1 MDKRSLGTTSNWFT
15 FKILFGMI
23 VMCCAAFYRC
33 GKGLFLWK
41 NTGSERGKG
50 EKKMKRI
57 LTMLL
62 IMTMAVSMLACGKKE
77 EASTETTVY
86 EDGAVIGEGATSF
99 ELTVVNMAGEEAT
112 FEVKTDEDTVGAA
125 LLENNMIAG
134 EDGDY
139 GLYVKTVNGETVDYD
154 KDGKYWAFYINGEYG
169 MTGVDATDIV
179 EGDSYA
185 FKAE

>member
-1 MDKRSLGTTSNWFT
+1 M
-15 FKILFGMI
+15 
-23 VMCCAAFYRC
+23 
-33 GKGLFLWK
+33 
-41 NTGSERGKG
+41 
-50 EKKMKRI
+50 KKI

-62 IMTMAVSMLACGKKE
+62 IMTMAVSVIACGKKE
-77 EASTETTVY
+77 EVSTETTVY
-86 EDGAVIGEGATSF
+86 EDGAVIGEGSKSF
-99 ELTVVNMAGEEAT
+99 EFTVVNMSGEEAT

-125 LLENNMIAG
+125 LLENNVIAG

-169 MTGVDATDIV
+169 MTGVDSTDIV
-179 EGDSYA
+179 DGDSYA

>member
-1 MDKRSLGTTSNWFT
+1 
-15 FKILFGMI
+15 
-23 VMCCAAFYRC
+23 
-33 GKGLFLWK
+33 
-41 NTGSERGKG
+41 
-50 EKKMKRI
+50 MKRI

-62 IMTMAVSMLACGKKE
+62 IMTMAVSAIACGKKE
-77 EASTETTVY
+77 EVSTETTVY
-86 EDGAVIGEGATSF
+86 EDGAVIGEGSKSF
-99 ELTVVNMAGEEAT
+99 EFTVVNMAGEEAT

-169 MTGVDATDIV
+169 MTGVDSTDIV
-179 EGDSYA
+179 DGDSYA

>member
-1 MDKRSLGTTSNWFT
+1 M
-15 FKILFGMI
+15 
-23 VMCCAAFYRC
+23 
-33 GKGLFLWK
+33 
-41 NTGSERGKG
+41 
-50 EKKMKRI
+50 KKI

-62 IMTMAVSMLACGKKE
+62 IMTMAVSAIACGKKE
-77 EASTETTVY
+77 EVSTETTVY
-86 EDGAVIGEGATSF
+86 EDGAVIGEGSKSF
-99 ELTVVNMAGEEAT
+99 EFTVVNMAGEEAT

-125 LLENNMIAG
+125 LLENNVIAG

>member
-1 MDKRSLGTTSNWFT
+1 
-15 FKILFGMI
+15 
-23 VMCCAAFYRC
+23 
-33 GKGLFLWK
+33 
-41 NTGSERGKG
+41 
-50 EKKMKRI
+50 MKRI

-62 IMTMAVSMLACGKKE
+62 IMTMAVSAIACGKKE
-77 EASTETTVY
+77 EVSTETTVY
-86 EDGAVIGEGATSF
+86 EDGAVIGEGSKSF
-99 ELTVVNMAGEEAT
+99 EFTVVNMAGEEAT

-179 EGDSYA
+179 EGDSYS

>member
-1 MDKRSLGTTSNWFT
+1 M
-15 FKILFGMI
+15 
-23 VMCCAAFYRC
+23 
-33 GKGLFLWK
+33 
-41 NTGSERGKG
+41 
-50 EKKMKRI
+50 KKI

-62 IMTMAVSMLACGKKE
+62 IMTMAVNVIACGKKE
-77 EASTETTVY
+77 EVSTETTVY
-86 EDGAVIGEGATSF
+86 EDGAVIGEGSKSF
-99 ELTVVNMAGEEAT
+99 EFTVVNMAGEEAT

-125 LLENNMIAG
+125 LLENNVIAG

>member
-1 MDKRSLGTTSNWFT
+1 M
-15 FKILFGMI
+15 
-23 VMCCAAFYRC
+23 
-33 GKGLFLWK
+33 
-41 NTGSERGKG
+41 
-50 EKKMKRI
+50 KKI

-62 IMTMAVSMLACGKKE
+62 IMTMAVSVIACGKKE
-77 EASTETTVY
+77 EVSTETTVY
-86 EDGAVIGEGATSF
+86 EDGAVIGEGSKSF
-99 ELTVVNMAGEEAT
+99 EFTVVNMAGEEAT

-125 LLENNMIAG
+125 LLENNVIAG

-185 FKAE
+185 FKVE

>member
-1 MDKRSLGTTSNWFT
+1 M
-15 FKILFGMI
+15 
-23 VMCCAAFYRC
+23 
-33 GKGLFLWK
+33 
-41 NTGSERGKG
+41 
-50 EKKMKRI
+50 KKI
-57 LTMLL
+57 LTMML
-62 IMTMAVSMLACGKKE
+62 IMTMAVSVIACGKKE
-77 EASTETTVY
+77 EVSTETTVY
-86 EDGAVIGEGATSF
+86 EDGAVIGEGSKSF
-99 ELTVVNMAGEEAT
+99 EFTVVNMAGEEAT

-169 MTGVDATDIV
+169 MTGVDSTDIV
-179 EGDSYA
+179 DGDSYA

>member
-1 MDKRSLGTTSNWFT
+1 M
-15 FKILFGMI
+15 
-23 VMCCAAFYRC
+23 
-33 GKGLFLWK
+33 
-41 NTGSERGKG
+41 
-50 EKKMKRI
+50 KKI

-62 IMTMAVSMLACGKKE
+62 IMTMAVSAFACGKKE
-77 EASTETTVY
+77 EVSTETTVY
-86 EDGAVIGEGATSF
+86 EDGAVIGEGSKSF
-99 ELTVVNMAGEEAT
+99 EFTVVNMAGEEAT

>member
-1 MDKRSLGTTSNWFT
+1 M
-15 FKILFGMI
+15 
-23 VMCCAAFYRC
+23 
-33 GKGLFLWK
+33 
-41 NTGSERGKG
+41 
-50 EKKMKRI
+50 KKI

-62 IMTMAVSMLACGKKE
+62 IMTMAVSVIACGKKE
-77 EASTETTVY
+77 EVSTETTVY
-86 EDGAVIGEGATSF
+86 EDGAVIGEGSKSF
-99 ELTVVNMAGEEAT
+99 EFTVVNMAGEEAT

-154 KDGKYWAFYINGEYG
+154 KDEKYWAFYINGEYG
-169 MTGVDATDIV
+169 MTGVDSTDIV
-179 EGDSYA
+179 DGDSYA

>member
-1 MDKRSLGTTSNWFT
+1 M
-15 FKILFGMI
+15 
-23 VMCCAAFYRC
+23 
-33 GKGLFLWK
+33 
-41 NTGSERGKG
+41 
-50 EKKMKRI
+50 KKI

-62 IMTMAVSMLACGKKE
+62 IMTMAVSVIACGKKE
-77 EASTETTVY
+77 VVSTETSVY
-86 EDGAVIGEGATSF
+86 EDGAVIGEGGKSF
-99 ELTVVNMAGEEAT
+99 EFTVVNMAGEEAT

-169 MTGVDATDIV
+169 MTGVDSTDIV
-179 EGDSYA
+179 DGDSYA

>member
-1 MDKRSLGTTSNWFT
+1 
-15 FKILFGMI
+15 
-23 VMCCAAFYRC
+23 
-33 GKGLFLWK
+33 
-41 NTGSERGKG
+41 
-50 EKKMKRI
+50 
-57 LTMLL
+57 
-62 IMTMAVSMLACGKKE
+62 
-77 EASTETTVY
+77 
-86 EDGAVIGEGATSF
+86 
-99 ELTVVNMAGEEAT
+99 
-112 FEVKTDEDTVGAA
+112 
-125 LLENNMIAG
+125 MIAG

>member
-1 MDKRSLGTTSNWFT
+1 M
-15 FKILFGMI
+15 
-23 VMCCAAFYRC
+23 
-33 GKGLFLWK
+33 
-41 NTGSERGKG
+41 
-50 EKKMKRI
+50 KKI

-62 IMTMAVSMLACGKKE
+62 IMTMAVSVIACGKKE
-77 EASTETTVY
+77 EVSTETSVY
-86 EDGAVIGEGATSF
+86 EDGAVIGEGSKSF
-99 ELTVVNMAGEEAT
+99 EFTVVNMAGEEAT

>member
-1 MDKRSLGTTSNWFT
+1 
-15 FKILFGMI
+15 
-23 VMCCAAFYRC
+23 
-33 GKGLFLWK
+33 
-41 NTGSERGKG
+41 
-50 EKKMKRI
+50 
-57 LTMLL
+57 
-62 IMTMAVSMLACGKKE
+62 MTMAVSVIACGKKE
-77 EASTETTVY
+77 EVSTETTVY
-86 EDGAVIGEGATSF
+86 EDGAVIGEGSKSF
-99 ELTVVNMAGEEAT
+99 EFTVVNMAGEEAT

-125 LLENNMIAG
+125 LLENNVIAG

>member
-1 MDKRSLGTTSNWFT
+1 
-15 FKILFGMI
+15 
-23 VMCCAAFYRC
+23 
-33 GKGLFLWK
+33 
-41 NTGSERGKG
+41 
-50 EKKMKRI
+50 MKRI

-62 IMTMAVSMLACGKKE
+62 IMTMAVSAIACGKKE

-86 EDGAVIGEGATSF
+86 EDGDVIGEGSKSF
-99 ELTVVNMAGEEAT
+99 EFTVVNMAGEEAT

-125 LLENNMIAG
+125 LLENNVIAG

-169 MTGVDATDIV
+169 MTGVDATDIA

>member
-1 MDKRSLGTTSNWFT
+1 M
-15 FKILFGMI
+15 
-23 VMCCAAFYRC
+23 
-33 GKGLFLWK
+33 
-41 NTGSERGKG
+41 
-50 EKKMKRI
+50 KKI

-62 IMTMAVSMLACGKKE
+62 IMTMAISVIACGKKE
-77 EASTETTVY
+77 EVSTETTVY
-86 EDGAVIGEGATSF
+86 EDGAVIGEGSKSF
-99 ELTVVNMAGEEAT
+99 EFTVVNMAGEEAT

>member
-1 MDKRSLGTTSNWFT
+1 
-15 FKILFGMI
+15 
-23 VMCCAAFYRC
+23 
-33 GKGLFLWK
+33 
-41 NTGSERGKG
+41 
-50 EKKMKRI
+50 MKRI

-62 IMTMAVSMLACGKKE
+62 IMTMAVSAIACGKKE
-77 EASTETTVY
+77 EVSTETTVY
-86 EDGAVIGEGATSF
+86 EDGAVIGEGSKSF
-99 ELTVVNMAGEEAT
+99 EFTVVNMAGEEAT

-125 LLENNMIAG
+125 LLENNVIAG

-154 KDGKYWAFYINGEYG
+154 KDGKYWAFFINGEYG